1 MILVLGGLIEFAI
14 TVMDIKTMLL
24 MMIDCLI
31 MEGMMTMVVVLGT
44 GAMEEA
50 MVETDNPR

>member
-1 MILVLGGLIEFAI
+1 MILAREGLIELAI
-14 TVMDIKTMLL
+14 TVMDRKTMLL
-24 MMIDCLI
+24 MMIDSLI
-31 MEGMMTMVVVLGT
+31 MEGMMTMLVVLGI

>member
-31 MEGMMTMVVVLGT
+31 MEGMMTMLVVLGI